1 MEVTMKTNM
10 LHKIDSEIGRTRVMR
25 FAFGIACGGV
35 LALGMWLIS
44 TLSHAEKANLGLTWQ
59 TAVAVVLFMGI
70 TSLATRRKKR

>member
-1 MEVTMKTNM
+1 MKTV
-10 LHKIDSEIGRTRVMR
+10 LRRLDAVQDLGPVQR
-25 FAFGIACGGV
+25 FAFGIACGV
-35 LALGMWLIS
+35 FTALGMWLIS